1 MPKIVEPH
9 SPLLSAARFNPL
21 GPVTLVPYVPVISDS
36 SGNTIRGTIFP
47 DQYVNAVRYAVS
59 DNNEFIK
66 RIAKSVQLNP
76 DVEIR
81 IPLPTMNNEIIRPY
95 LRSFRFLLQHSI
107 TGVDVSWSIVCTYFL
122 QIGQLYW
129 LVNRTKL
136 TNYDQNLYFN
146 DISSN
151 DALSSIKKKPIT
163 SLSQMETLDALADL
177 AFLVKHVPH
186 TPQLT
191 RLYDMMLLH
200 ALKYLMGPG
209 KLTSRM
215 FDGHLDNNR
224 MAMLTSLPQ
233 HGDCYVASGRY
244 VLHLAIRFFYLM
256 RAINLMQIK
265 KRDFSADEFE
275 FILLH
280 NLPDKIRKLT
290 LQKLDDNKEFIEQ
303 KKSELIYNGR
313 ISAGDKEI
321 SRIEFPGQDLPT
333 DVIRNL
339 HPRQSSEIL
348 SKIGDFTT
356 ASLVTLVSGVAGLDV
371 AEYIILSMFFS
382 HVSANDS
389 RIPLQPIFVID
400 NDVVDNYQQMGKLL
414 DSNEPF
420 IVQLDARFHLVWN
433 RVMINTRDIYETL
446 SGWLAIV
453 YLHFK
458 GIPEQYT
465 NISDVQHIGCLYNT
479 YRQFCGPSIAL
490 PTPVLQ
496 LK

>member
-1 MPKIVEPH
+1 MPKDMVLYN
-9 SPLLSAARFNPL
+9 SPLKASRFDPY
-21 GPVTLVPYVPVISDS
+21 GPISLVPYVPIIYDAD
-36 SGNTIRGTIFP
+36 GNAIRGTIFP

-59 DNNEFIK
+59 DNNEYVE
-66 RIAKSVQLNP
+66 RLSKSVQINR

-81 IPLPTMNNEIIRPY
+81 IPIQTMNNEIIRPY

-129 LVNRTKL
+129 LVNRMKL
-136 TNYDQNLYFN
+136 LNYDQNLYFN
-146 DISSN
+146 DIASN
-151 DALSSIKKKPIT
+151 SALSSIPRKHIT
-163 SLSQMETLDALADL
+163 SLTQMETLDALSDL

-186 TPQLT
+186 TLQLT

-224 MAMLTSLPQ
+224 MALLTYLPK

-256 RAINLMQIK
+256 RTINLMHIK
-265 KRDFSADEFE
+265 RRDFTSDEFE
-275 FILLH
+275 FILQY
-280 NLPDKIRKLT
+280 NLPDKIRQLVLK
-290 LQKLDDNKEFIEQ
+290 KLDDNKEFIEQ
-303 KKSELIYNGR
+303 KKSELIYGGR
-313 ISAGDKEI
+313 ISQGDREI
-321 SRIEFPGQDLPT
+321 SKIEFPGQDLPT
-333 DVIRNL
+333 DIIRNL
-339 HPRQSSEIL
+339 HPRQSDQIL

-356 ASLVTLVSGVAGLDV
+356 ASLITLVSGVAGLDI
-371 AEYIILSMFFS
+371 AEYIVLSMFFS

-400 NDVVDNYQQMGKLL
+400 NDVVDNYRQMGKLL

-420 IVQLDARFHLVWN
+420 IVQLDARYHLQWN

-465 NISDVQHIGCLYNT
+465 EISNVQHIGCLYNT
-479 YRQFCGPSIAL
+479 YRQFCGASIAL